1 MDEESR
7 IITKAY
13 KKHRQSIADNENLQ
27 EPINENAGTQT
38 GLVNQN
44 ISIQHA
50 ATLCARALLK
60 PPINS
65 MHCMALLSHTPQLP
79 V

>member
-7 IITKAY
+7 MITKAY

-50 ATLCARALLK
+50 ATALQSKIIVNLSSK
-60 PPINS
+60 SKLGLNI
-65 MHCMALLSHTPQLP
+65 LL
-79 V
+79 